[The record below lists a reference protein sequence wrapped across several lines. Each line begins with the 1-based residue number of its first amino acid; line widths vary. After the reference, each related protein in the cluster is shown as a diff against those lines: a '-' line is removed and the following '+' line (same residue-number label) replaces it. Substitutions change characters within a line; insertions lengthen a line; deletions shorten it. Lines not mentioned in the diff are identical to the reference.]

1 LKRFFTIL
9 LGVIGLIGLYIIFLN
24 PIDFSWLPFGNQG
37 TQSVISEEIDMIEID
52 VSGVSTTIIPES
64 REDLK
69 ADLDGKGKLTVK
81 RHGDKVEVSVKQKW
95 KWLGWFSFNNKTR
108 LNIYIPEDYDR
119 NMAINLGSGNLNFS
133 GHSKNE
139 PMKLDELIL
148 DIGSGNVNLKNLS
161 VKHFKH
167 NGSSGNVDVDSLTTE
182 TGSFDVSSGS
192 LNVKHYIGAIKAEL
206 SSGNLNV
213 QMDELTD
220 SVDIEVSS
228 GEVDLNLPTDADFTL
243 NGKTSSGNITCDF
256 PLTSK
261 KIGNKNIKGTHGS
274 GEHHI
279 DLTVS
284 SGNINI
290 Y

>member
-1 LKRFFTIL
+1 MKGFFMIL
-9 LGVIGLIGLYIIFLN
+9 LGVIGLYVIFFN
-24 PIDFSWLPFGNQG
+24 PIDFSWLSFGNQA
-37 TQSVISEEIDMIEID
+37 TQSVISKKIDMIEID
-52 VSGVSTTIIPES
+52 VSGVNTTIIPEK

-69 ADLDGKGKLTVK
+69 ADLDGKGKLIVK
-81 RHGDKVEVSVKQKW
+81 RHGDKVEVSVKRTRKW
-95 KWLGWFSFNNKTR
+95 FDWFLFNKKAR
-108 LNIYIPEDYDR
+108 LNIYIPKDYDR
-119 NMAINLGSGNLNFS
+119 NMAINLGSGNLSFS

-139 PMKLDELIL
+139 PMKLNELLL
-148 DIGSGNVNLKNLS
+148 DVGSGNINLKNLS
-161 VKHFKH
+161 VKYFEH
-167 NGSSGNVDVDSLTTE
+167 NGSSGNVEIDSLTTE

-213 QMDELTD
+213 QMDKLID

-228 GEVDLNLPTDADFTL
+228 GKVDINLPTNADFTL

-261 KIGNKNIKGTHGS
+261 KISNKNIKGIHGS
-274 GEHHI
+274 GKHQI

>member
-1 LKRFFTIL
+1 MIL
-9 LGVIGLIGLYIIFLN
+9 LSVIGLIGLYIIFLN
-24 PIDFSWLPFGNQG
+24 PIDFSWLPFGNQK
-37 TQSVISEEIDMIEID
+37 TQSVISKKIDMIEID
-52 VSGVSTTIIPES
+52 VSGVSTTIIPEN

-69 ADLDGKGKLTVK
+69 ADLDGKGKLNVK
-81 RHGDKVEVSVKQKW
+81 RHGGKVEVSVERKGK
-95 KWLGWFSFNNKTR
+95 WFSWFLFNNKAR

-119 NMAINLGSGNLNFS
+119 NMAINLGSGNLNFF
-133 GHSKNE
+133 GHSKNK
-139 PMKLDELIL
+139 PMKLEKLIL

-161 VKHFKH
+161 VKHFEH
-167 NGSSGNVDVDSLTTE
+167 NGSSGNVDVESLTTE

-192 LNVKHYIGAIKAEL
+192 LNVKHYVGAIKAEL
-206 SSGNLNV
+206 SSGNLNI
-213 QMDELTD
+213 QMDKLTD

-228 GEVDLNLPTDADFTL
+228 GEVNLNLPTSADFTL

-261 KIGNKNIKGTHGS
+261 KIGNKNIKGIRGS